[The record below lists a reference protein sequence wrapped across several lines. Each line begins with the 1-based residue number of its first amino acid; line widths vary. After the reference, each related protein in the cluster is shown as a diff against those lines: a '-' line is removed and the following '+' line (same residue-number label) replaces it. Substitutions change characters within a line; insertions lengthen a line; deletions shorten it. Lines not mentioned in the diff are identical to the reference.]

1 MYLIMV
7 LKRVRTIFLL
17 AGLLCAVHAPGLEQ
31 SLELGRDQL
40 WREMGGYEGVV
51 SVPGRWGFQ
60 DLTLAPG
67 AYRPDGDTELLLHF
81 DRTSEGDATGAW
93 RYASSSTA
101 SPSAAAGPL
110 IAEAAAAIGTGG
122 AVFQSRGDGVA
133 LTGPSGSLFSPGS
146 VWGDFTIEF
155 WLHPA
160 TLANG
165 ETVLSW
171 EGGVREDGGVAAQ
184 ALRAVIRD
192 RRLVWEARDL
202 FTLPGGKRLTFTVTG
217 IRQLLPRAWHHHLLR
232 FDSRLGI
239 LEYALDGEVEAV
251 IHTTDTGR
259 EKGSVAVPMIGSAL
273 PGPLTVGAK
282 YTGFLD
288 ELRVSRRFVEAPS
301 LARFPGRT
309 GTAVSRLLDLGHPA
323 TRVVRIETVQSTP
336 SDSAVFGYYRLS
348 DALGRPASASSG
360 AEAGWIPFAPGAG
373 LPDTAR
379 GRWLQVMVELFPDG
393 TRKLAPSLSSIR
405 IVYEPHLAPL
415 APAGVTATP
424 GNGKIT
430 VSWRRVD
437 DPELKGYEVYYGFS
451 PGSYFGEGAAQGASP
466 LDAGNVTQLEITGL
480 ENGTLYY
487 FAVAAYDGA
496 EPRQRSVFSAEVG
509 ARPSRIHP

>member
-7 LKRVRTIFLL
+7 LKRVRTISLL
-17 AGLLCAVHAPGLEQ
+17 AGLLCAARAPGLEQ

-40 WREMGGYEGVV
+40 WRDMGSYEGVV
-51 SVPGRWGFQ
+51 SVPGRWGLQ
-60 DLTLAPG
+60 DLTLAQG
-67 AYRPDGDTELLLHF
+67 AYQPDKDTELLLHF
-81 DRTSEGDATGAW
+81 DRASEGDATGAW
-93 RYASSSTA
+93 RFWG
-101 SPSAAAGPL
+101 PGQGGPMVAG
-110 IAEAAAAIGTGG
+110 AAAAIGAGG
-122 AVFQSRGDGVA
+122 AAFQSPDDGVA
-133 LTGPSGSLFSPGS
+133 LMGPAGSLLSPGS

-160 TLANG
+160 ALVND

-171 EGGVREDGGVAAQ
+171 EGGVREGGGVASQ

-202 FTLPGGKRLTFTVTG
+202 FTLPGGRRLSFTLTG
-217 IRQLLPRAWHHHLLR
+217 IRQLLPRTWHHHLLR
-232 FDSRLGI
+232 FDSRLGL

-251 IHTTDTGR
+251 VHTTDTGR
-259 EKGSVAVPMIGSAL
+259 EKGSVAVPVIGPAL
-273 PGPLTVGAK
+273 AGPLVVGMD

-301 LARFPGRT
+301 LVRFPGRT
-309 GTAVSRLLDLGHPA
+309 GIAVSRLLDLGHPA
-323 TRVVRIETVQSTP
+323 TRIVRIETVQSTP
-336 SDSAVFGYYRLS
+336 SDSAIFCSYRLS
-348 DALGRPASASSG
+348 DALGRAATASSG
-360 AEAGWIPFAPGAG
+360 PEAGWIPFAPGAG
-373 LPDTAR
+373 LPETAR
-379 GRWLQVMVELFPDG
+379 GRYLQVMVELFPDG
-393 TRKLAPSLSSIR
+393 KRTQAPTLSSIR

-415 APAGVTATP
+415 APAGLTAAP
-424 GNGKIT
+424 ANGKISL
-430 VSWRRVD
+430 SWRRVD
-437 DPELKGYEVYYGFS
+437 DPEVKGYEVYYGLS

-466 LDAGNVTQLEITGL
+466 LDAGNVTQMEITGL

-487 FAVAAYDGA
+487 FSVVAYDGS

>member
-1 MYLIMV
+1 MYLNMV
-7 LKRVRTIFLL
+7 LNRVRTISLL
-17 AGLLCAVHAPGLEQ
+17 AGLLCAVSAPGLEQ

-40 WREMGGYEGVV
+40 WRDMGAYDGVV
-51 SVPGRWGFQ
+51 SGPGRWGFQ
-60 DLTLAPG
+60 DLTLAQG
-67 AYRPDGDTELLLHF
+67 AYQADTDTELLLHF
-81 DRTSEGDATGAW
+81 DRASEGDATGAW
-93 RYASSSTA
+93 RYTGSGTA
-101 SPSAAAGPL
+101 SGPL

-122 AVFQSRGDGVA
+122 AAFQARGDGVTLA
-133 LTGPSGSLFSPGS
+133 GPPGSLFSPGS

-171 EGGVREDGGVAAQ
+171 EGGVREGGGVAVQ
-184 ALRAVIRD
+184 ALRAFFRD

-202 FTLPGGKRLTFTVTG
+202 FTLPGGRRLSITLTG

-232 FDSRLGI
+232 FDARLGL

-251 IHTTDTGR
+251 IHATDTGR
-259 EKGSVAVPMIGSAL
+259 EKGTVAVPMIGSAL
-273 PGPLTVGAK
+273 PGPLAVGPK

-301 LARFPGRT
+301 LARFAGHT
-309 GTAVSRLLDLGHPA
+309 GTAVSRILDLGHPA
-323 TRVVRIETVQSTP
+323 TRVVRIETVQATP
-336 SDSAVFGYYRLS
+336 ADSAIFFSYRLS

-360 AEAGWIPFAPGAG
+360 AEAGWIPFAPGAV

-379 GRWLQVMVELFPDG
+379 GRYLQVMAELFPDG
-393 TRKLAPSLSSIR
+393 RRTETPSLSSIR

-415 APAGVTATP
+415 APAGLTATP
-424 GNGKIT
+424 GNGKVT
-430 VSWRRVD
+430 LRWRRVD
-437 DPELKGYEVYYGFS
+437 DPEVKGYEVYYGGS

-466 LDAGNVTQLEITGL
+466 LDAGNVTQVELTGL

-487 FAVAAYDGA
+487 FTVVAYDGA
-496 EPRQRSVFSAEVG
+496 EPRQRSVFAAEVG